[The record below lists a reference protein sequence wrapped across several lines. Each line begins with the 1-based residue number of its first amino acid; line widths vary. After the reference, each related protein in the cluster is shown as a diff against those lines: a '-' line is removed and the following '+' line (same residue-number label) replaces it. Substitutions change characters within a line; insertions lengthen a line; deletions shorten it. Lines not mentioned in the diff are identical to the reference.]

1 MKGALTLEFY
11 KILQNI
17 MNKKDLSIPEVSRR
31 TGIADSTIRSII
43 SRKTKNISLDVA
55 FKLSNGLD
63 VTLEELNGEAKGF
76 NSTAT
81 KINVTNEVNSMPF
94 NIKEKKLLKS
104 FYQLNDI
111 GKEKAIDNIQDLT
124 QINKYTINN
133 IGINESKEIDEKQ
146 DKVKKLNL
154 AEELAKLDPIETVAA
169 HNDHWDEPGEMEKMK
184 QDLDEMDKW
193 EW

>member
-1 MKGALTLEFY
+1 MEFY

-63 VTLEELNGEAKGF
+63 VTLEELNGEAKDF

-104 FYQLNDI
+104 FYQLNDM

-124 QINKYTINN
+124 QIDKYIINN
-133 IGINESKEIDEKQ
+133 NKINEVKEKDEKQ
-146 DKVKKLNL
+146 DKIKKFNL
-154 AEELAKLDPIETVAA
+154 KEELEKLDPIETVAA

>member
-17 MNKKDLSIPEVSRR
+17 MIEKDLSIPEVSRR

-76 NSTAT
+76 NSTSS
-81 KINVTNEVNSMPF
+81 KINVTNGVNSIPF
-94 NIKEKKLLKS
+94 NSEEKKLLKS
-104 FYQLNDI
+104 FYQLNDL

-133 IGINESKEIDEKQ
+133 VGINESEEKDEKQ
-146 DKVKKLNL
+146 DNAIKFNL
-154 AEELAKLDPIETVAA
+154 KEELAKLDPIETVAA
-169 HNDHWDEPGEMEKMK
+169 HNDHWDEPGELEKIK
-184 QDLDEMDKW
+184 KDLAKMDDW
-193 EW
+193 DW

>member
-1 MKGALTLEFY
+1 MIE
-11 KILQNI
+11 
-17 MNKKDLSIPEVSRR
+17 KDLSIPEVSRR

-76 NSTAT
+76 NSTSS
-81 KINVTNEVNSMPF
+81 KINVTNGVNSIPF
-94 NIKEKKLLKS
+94 NSEEKKLLKS
-104 FYQLNDI
+104 FYQLNDL

-133 IGINESKEIDEKQ
+133 VGINESEEKDEKQ
-146 DKVKKLNL
+146 DNAIKFNL
-154 AEELAKLDPIETVAA
+154 KEELAKLDPIETVAA
-169 HNDHWDEPGEMEKMK
+169 HNDHWDEPGELEKIK
-184 QDLDEMDKW
+184 KDLAKMDDW
-193 EW
+193 DW

>member
-63 VTLEELNGEAKGF
+63 VTLEELNGEAKDF

-104 FYQLNDI
+104 FYQLNDM

-124 QINKYTINN
+124 QIDKYIINN
-133 IGINESKEIDEKQ
+133 NKINEVKEKDEKQ
-146 DKVKKLNL
+146 DKIKKFNL
-154 AEELAKLDPIETVAA
+154 KEELEKLDPIETVAA

>member
-111 GKEKAIDNIQDLT
+111 GKEKALDNIQ
-124 QINKYTINN
+124 
-133 IGINESKEIDEKQ
+133 ESKEIDEKQ